1 MTDDDD
7 LRTEVRE
14 LRSEVDALQHRLGR
28 LESILD
34 SDTLPEEQ
42 HTQERDPDRTHTRE
56 QRSGPAPASLSSQ
69 ETRGSDHAPADTS
82 SDAGDARAGGSSAR
96 PVHRGLSTQGSRVS
110 DPESV
115 RRPEEASKT
124 ERSRTARD

>member
-14 LRSEVDALQHRLGR
+14 LRSEVDALQRRLGR

-56 QRSGPAPASLSSQ
+56 HAAVPRRRHYRHKRPVVAITPPQTRVP
-69 ETRGSDHAPADTS
+69 TRGMHAQ
-82 SDAGDARAGGSSAR
+82 GDR
-96 PVHRGLSTQGSRVS
+96 PLDRFIEV
-110 DPESV
+110 
-115 RRPEEASKT
+115 
-124 ERSRTARD
+124 